1 MANAFLA
8 DNSDLQ
14 ECLQKLD
21 EVQEQLARDLVQYA
35 DACAAIEFSR
45 DRAKSALGEAVRAAM
60 VNDINI
66 SVSSAEHTA
75 RASVL
80 YKTRMKE
87 LQQQYQVAEVAKTGF
102 ELLRTRLDILRGR
115 LAVIRTQIGLV

>member
-1 MANAFLA
+1 MGNQFLA
-8 DNSDLQ
+8 DNTDLQ
-14 ECLQKLD
+14 FTLEKLD

-45 DRAKSALGEAVRAAM
+45 DRSKSALGEAVREAM
-60 VNDINI
+60 KDDINC

-75 RASVL
+75 RASAW
-80 YKTRMKE
+80 YKSRMKE
-87 LQQQYQVAEVAKTGF
+87 LQQHYQTAEIAKTGF
-102 ELLRTRLDILRGR
+102 ELLRLRLDILRSK